1 MENTSGEF
9 VYKEEVHW
17 TKGWEDYG
25 IGAETTFSKL
35 EQKLLQEGGE
45 ILE

>member
-1 MENTSGEF
+1 MYWIKNKKQGKATVYMENTSGEF

-25 IGAETTFSKL
+25 IGAETTF
-35 EQKLLQEGGE
+35 
-45 ILE
+45 